1 MKIETL
7 FERLKTH
14 EKAVTDLRKKITS
27 ILAAKIKALPVN
39 ISAIYQGLNLS
50 RNQYYLRVEKNGFSD
65 TEIEQIIKVLSF
77 YNVDLQQ
84 IAGVQKTAKK
94 QTKNLTKNNAKNEQS
109 ATEPGTTTED
119 QDKSGLLADPAA
131 QNSSSKSAEDQEDQ
145 PAAAVKQSSKTI
157 PFAVHTDGTDSG
169 RKAKV

>member
-14 EKAVTDLRKKITS
+14 EKSAADLRKKITS

-84 IAGVQKTAKK
+84 IAGVQKNSKNNTKK
-94 QTKNLTKNNAKNEQS
+94 ATKNTVKNEQP
-109 ATEPGTTTED
+109 AEQPGTTAED
-119 QDKSGLLADPAA
+119 TDKSGLLADPAA
-131 QNSSSKSAEDQEDQ
+131 QSGNGQSAEDRENQ
-145 PAAAVKQSSKTI
+145 PAAAVKKSS
-157 PFAVHTDGTDSG
+157 
-169 RKAKV
+169 

>member
-14 EKAVTDLRKKITS
+14 EKAVTDLRKKITA

-84 IAGVQKTAKK
+84 IAGVQKALKK
-94 QTKNLTKNNAKNEQS
+94 QPKKPTKNSAKNDQPAEQ
-109 ATEPGTTTED
+109 PGTTAED
-119 QDKSGLLADPAA
+119 TAKSGLLADPAA
-131 QNSSSKSAEDQEDQ
+131 QNSSGKGTEDSEDQ
-145 PAAAVKQSSKTI
+145 PAAAVKQSS
-157 PFAVHTDGTDSG
+157 
-169 RKAKV
+169 